1 MTADIYKKKSR
12 FLPVEHS
19 LTFASKYDPI
29 WMVQATRHLK
39 DELVFR
45 LEESLGGTDGYLT
58 PETLVFM
65 KRRGKMKMG
74 F

>member
-1 MTADIYKKKSR
+1 
-12 FLPVEHS
+12 
-19 LTFASKYDPI
+19 
-29 WMVQATRHLK
+29 MVQATRHLK